1 MQMSIFQTQI
11 AKINQ
16 NMYLLQDKETVMEQ
30 FPLLQFGEL
39 RFRMVEAASKPD
51 MVAITMRMPS
61 WCLRPPAKWLAA
73 LQKHNSAGRV
83 PDDQAFPTTDIN
95 GQPLEEMTL
104 LATRDVSLHPIY

>member
-16 NMYLLQDKETVMEQ
+16 NMYLFQDKETVMEQ

-104 LATRDVSLHPIY
+104 LATRDVSLQPIY